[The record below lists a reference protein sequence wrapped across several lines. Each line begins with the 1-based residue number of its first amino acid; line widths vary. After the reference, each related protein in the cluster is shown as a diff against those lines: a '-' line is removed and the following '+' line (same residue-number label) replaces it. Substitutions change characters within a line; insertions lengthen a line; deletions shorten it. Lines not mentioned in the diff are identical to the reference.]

1 MNNFAFMS
9 GGGKLDR
16 HGRQRAPS
24 ESSGGSDPYYLTPR
38 TQKQAD
44 FIDLLLTLISCVVYV
59 IDTYLEEEPGE
70 KLVKEWLWVV
80 ELVISTSLLLLYVV
94 RLVSSIQHGRNLIE
108 FVLAPS
114 SLLDL
119 FTSLPVLI
127 AVLLFEESSRS
138 IRIFRILRVLRTFST
153 NSDLQTQ
160 PIAQQVSTI
169 ALTISAIVF
178 ISACAFPLLE
188 NSSIAGGF
196 PYSDFPFHDSL
207 YYVIITISTVGY
219 GDFSPVTTQGR
230 MAACLM
236 VVITFIILPM
246 QSAKLIEAITARD
259 PFGGSFRGSV
269 KRPHL
274 LIIGRVS
281 AATLRHFK
289 EALLVSG
296 YHQPMRMS
304 LPSALRSLFSMAAED
319 GGQSSAAVYAW
330 LHSSDRWGGARLKT
344 EPWELQIVILSSSP
358 PDDHVR
364 RILSAQQ
371 SPRRLHWVRGTALS
385 HHDLER
391 VDLRHAIA
399 AIVLADERLPASAFS
414 PHPAA
419 VHDDDRSGGDPTWE
433 PDTRSVLDA
442 LALCYRSPHL
452 PCIVQLGQHTQAGHL
467 RLLGT
472 SCVLESMP
480 LRQMVLAT
488 SCHCPGAT
496 SLLNNLLQPA
506 HAHEV
511 LSQVDPRTPL
521 SDWQRE
527 YLIGVRQQL
536 QRLPVPPALA
546 GATPLTAA
554 LRAFSEAGVLI
565 LARSTGDPT
574 DGKAPQFLL
583 STTEPLE
590 LGEALFVLRDVA
602 TPAQLDE
609 RVAASISL
617 SSLSIRSAFG
627 LAAAQGV
634 GRICSIFQP
643 YRSGES
649 PYLAAVSHA
658 SPGGDGGDSPRESRY
673 HPLPAGPTA
682 PAPVPTGAH
691 PPYLFSGISSFSSS
705 AAQSERSE
713 EAEGRGGEASTVA
726 QAPRGPAAVSSKGRV
741 PSRRLLLV
749 DSKSGKGSV
758 SAGSSAWDA
767 ERRTVPVVHEGDEAS
782 PAWENVYDA
791 LLAEEAAEEKRRL
804 EALIRARRGRGAFHT
819 STKLLHTDSVPRTDA
834 SVHGAH
840 ANNGS
845 SDASAGPDKPCSAQG
860 ASGGTAGA
868 AAGGGAAGPG
878 GAAVAEGVGA
888 REGPLLAPAPHGR
901 CAEATG
907 SAQEGGVS
915 AVVSA
920 APAALGGM
928 AGRSEGGAS
937 PAAPGTLPRGL
948 ASLVQ
953 GVECDP
959 LPVPSSGAPGGG
971 DEVGSESRARGGGR
985 PGGGGGAGGS
995 GSLIP
1000 SSLSTNAAVDAVLL
1014 AGVRAAGGSPS
1025 QFRPRP
1031 TPLPP
1036 SAAAVGE
1043 ASSAGSASG
1052 GSAAPCW
1059 EKLSVSSSYGTDNPL
1074 GSMEDA
1080 RQDALAAAAAA
1091 FASDLVPPPVTEH
1104 AAAAPTLVAVPPAP
1118 VTPPLRAHRTLPKL
1132 VRSLSPDVSRRATLA
1147 SSLSSSAGPRRGSS
1161 GPEDSL
1167 WSLPQRAN
1175 SSASLPPA
1183 DEAEPQLPPPPAE
1196 GLEGH
1201 VLLCGLPLYLGSLR
1215 DFVAPLRCKSRFPDV
1230 ESCPAVL
1237 LLQPTHPPLYAWRG
1251 ALGLPKVYYMPGS
1264 STDMGDMLRAGIDS
1278 AAYVVMPR
1286 IGIRREDR
1294 GHDYNVYEDAAT
1306 ILTCREIESSEELYA
1321 LPIAEVAHTSNMDFL
1336 MPHNRADVD
1345 EASGT
1350 AGLGPHAESMY
1361 GSPLLSP
1368 YYAAGRVLSPTFL
1381 SSVMCSLLRLPE
1393 LPDLLEDL
1401 LVGSSGGGCL
1411 LQWCLP
1417 TCMHHSTYGDLVE
1430 HLAVQHSAMTLGL
1443 LRAGLDTSAPL
1454 PFVLTNPP
1462 SATQLHTDDHVFV
1475 VARRENEPASEDDE
1489 PDAPSLSPAAIPTKT
1504 AFHHGH
1510 HAHVLRTMLSMP
1522 ILPNLPPPSTPPP
1535 HNHPPATPHT
1545 AGSLARA
1552 APLGTPSVAAQA
1564 EAEKL
1569 YAAQA
1574 GAGLSPRRLEMY

>member
-1 MNNFAFMS
+1 MPAHRLSF
-9 GGGKLDR
+9 
-16 HGRQRAPS
+16 
-24 ESSGGSDPYYLTPR
+24 
-38 TQKQAD
+38 
-44 FIDLLLTLISCVVYV
+44 C
-59 IDTYLEEEPGE
+59 EPGPGA
-70 KLVKEWLWVV
+70 
-80 ELVISTSLLLLYVV
+80 SA
-94 RLVSSIQHGRNLIE
+94 RNARTARTRRDPHAA
-108 FVLAPS
+108 VPS
-114 SLLDL
+114 
-119 FTSLPVLI
+119 
-127 AVLLFEESSRS
+127 
-138 IRIFRILRVLRTFST
+138 
-153 NSDLQTQ
+153 Q
-160 PIAQQVSTI
+160 PIA
-169 ALTISAIVF
+169 
-178 ISACAFPLLE
+178 
-188 NSSIAGGF
+188 
-196 PYSDFPFHDSL
+196 
-207 YYVIITISTVGY
+207 
-219 GDFSPVTTQGR
+219 
-230 MAACLM
+230 
-236 VVITFIILPM
+236 
-246 QSAKLIEAITARD
+246 
-259 PFGGSFRGSV
+259 GSV
-269 KRPHL
+269 RTTRAGACITTH
-274 LIIGRVS
+274 GR
-281 AATLRHFK
+281 F
-289 EALLVSG
+289 
-296 YHQPMRMS
+296 
-304 LPSALRSLFSMAAED
+304 
-319 GGQSSAAVYAW
+319 
-330 LHSSDRWGGARLKT
+330 
-344 EPWELQIVILSSSP
+344 P
-358 PDDHVR
+358 PD
-364 RILSAQQ
+364 
-371 SPRRLHWVRGTALS
+371 
-385 HHDLER
+385 
-391 VDLRHAIA
+391 
-399 AIVLADERLPASAFS
+399 
-414 PHPAA
+414 
-419 VHDDDRSGGDPTWE
+419 
-433 PDTRSVLDA
+433 
-442 LALCYRSPHL
+442 
-452 PCIVQLGQHTQAGHL
+452 
-467 RLLGT
+467 
-472 SCVLESMP
+472 
-480 LRQMVLAT
+480 
-488 SCHCPGAT
+488 
-496 SLLNNLLQPA
+496 
-506 HAHEV
+506 
-511 LSQVDPRTPL
+511 SQVDPRTPL

-574 DGKAPQFLL
+574 DGTAPQFLL

-609 RVAASISL
+609 RVSGPRRRQSKTQHNTPRTARPRRRCSARPATVTSSVTPVVASPAARLALRDVPCPPQPPPSPPPHPCFLLLQVAASISL

-634 GRICSIFQP
+634 GRISSIFQP

-658 SPGGDGGDSPRESRY
+658 SPGGDGCDGGDSPRESRY

-726 QAPRGPAAVSSKGRV
+726 HAPRGPAAVSSKGRV

-749 DSKSGKGSV
+749 DSKSRKGSV

-767 ERRTVPVVHEGDEAS
+767 VRRTVPVLQEGDEAS

-791 LLAEEAAEEKRRL
+791 LLAEETAEEKRRL

-878 GAAVAEGVGA
+878 RAAVGEGVGA

-901 CAEATG
+901 CAEAPG

-915 AVVSA
+915 AVVGA

-948 ASLVQ
+948 ASSVQ

-971 DEVGSESRARGGGR
+971 DEVGSGSRARGGGR

-1014 AGVRAAGGSPS
+1014 AAVAAAGGSPS

-1052 GSAAPCW
+1052 GSAAPWC
-1059 EKLSVSSSYGTDNPL
+1059 EKLSVSSSYGNDNPL

-1091 FASDLVPPPVTEH
+1091 FASDLVPPPVIEH
-1104 AAAAPTLVAVPPAP
+1104 AAVAPALVAVPPAP
-1118 VTPPLRAHRTLPKL
+1118 VTPPLRARRTLPKL

-1147 SSLSSSAGPRRGSS
+1147 SSLSSSAGPQRGSS

-1167 WSLPQRAN
+1167 LSLPQRAN

-1215 DFVAPLRCKSRFPDV
+1215 DFVAPLRCKSRFSDV

-1278 AAYVVMPR
+1278 ATYVVMPR

-1462 SATQLHTDDHVFV
+1462 SATQLHPDDHVFV

-1489 PDAPSLSPAAIPTKT
+1489 PDAPSLSPAAVPTKT

-1535 HNHPPATPHT
+1535 HNRPPAPPHT

-1574 GAGLSPRRLEMY
+1574 GAGLSPRRFEMY